1 MRELRFAIF
10 YLLFAILD
18 ELRANS
24 PPESWNLAMPIAPNV
39 SKPRQTI
46 GFRTAIL
53 QLVLGALLFSVGTI
67 GIVGYINSERT
78 LEEIRQKHFGLVS
91 LALSRE
97 VSRIL
102 EPAERILPELKN
114 LTDRGLINHLDR
126 APLADVAAHRRV
138 QGGGT

>member
-1 MRELRFAIF
+1 MRHLRFAIF

-24 PPESWNLAMPIAPNV
+24 PPESWNPAMPIAPNV

-78 LEEIRQKHFGLVS
+78 LEEIRQNHFIPLT
-91 LALSRE
+91 LLLS
-97 VSRIL
+97 
-102 EPAERILPELKN
+102 P
-114 LTDRGLINHLDR
+114 
-126 APLADVAAHRRV
+126 PLAR
-138 QGGGT
+138 